1 MSGFAGFMALDL
13 FGDNAFE
20 RVQEWLPQK
29 PDYITCVAFLEHVE
43 DPKGFIQGFH
53 KLLSLNGKFVG
64 TTPHPRGK
72 LVHESLSTLYLCSRH
87 AAEEHKD
94 FLGKKEIEEISSA
107 THGNLSTY
115 SQFLLGLNQLFV
127 IEYSNNSQGRM

>member
-72 LVHESLSTLYLCSRH
+72 LVHESLSALYLCSRH

-94 FLGKKEIEEISSA
+94 FFGKKEIEEISSA